1 MPDEVESKTK
11 KLPVAVISDGK
22 PGHENQSL
30 GIAERLPAADI
41 FVLRHHL
48 KESFTEAI
56 LRLRFLFSDGGR
68 SGRIALLK
76 RIFSETEIMHLL
88 EHHPLAI
95 IAAGTLSAGPCLV
108 AGKLTGARTCICM
121 KPSLI
126 PISRFDLAIIPS
138 HDDPPNSPNVVKTLA
153 APNRVSPEHLLAE
166 AEQWKTELPFSRDP
180 IVSWIIGGPS
190 SSAPFSPEHV
200 LDGLTATL
208 QWAQENHWQVWLSTA
223 RRTPESLEKKIS
235 ELAQNHP
242 ALAWTLL
249 WHRDRRNPLYA
260 MFAVSNV
267 AVVTSDSVS
276 MIAEAA
282 SAGRG
287 PVVYQA
293 SPQTQKRKTKH
304 DRMVSSLVSGGFCAR
319 AAIPIDL
326 IRELR
331 AVDSGSRTFPILN
344 DTDRAAD
351 RLLELLRS

>member
-1 MPDEVESKTK
+1 
-11 KLPVAVISDGK
+11 
-22 PGHENQSL
+22 
-30 GIAERLPAADI
+30 
-41 FVLRHHL
+41 
-48 KESFTEAI
+48 
-56 LRLRFLFSDGGR
+56 
-68 SGRIALLK
+68 
-76 RIFSETEIMHLL
+76 
-88 EHHPLAI
+88 
-95 IAAGTLSAGPCLV
+95 
-108 AGKLTGARTCICM
+108 M

-126 PISRFDLAIIPS
+126 PISRFDLAVIPS
-138 HDDPPNSPNVVKTLA
+138 HDNPPDLPNVVKTLA
-153 APNRVSPEHLLAE
+153 APNRVSHEHLLAE
-166 AEQWKTELPFSRDP
+166 ADLWKAELPFSRDP

-190 SSAPFSPEHV
+190 SSAPFNSEHV
-200 LDGLTATL
+200 LDGLIATL
-208 QWAQENHWQVWLSTA
+208 EWAQENHWQVWLSTA

-242 ALAWTLL
+242 ALTWKLL
-249 WHRDRRNPLYA
+249 WHRDQRNPLYA

-304 DRMVSSLVSGGFCAR
+304 DRMVTSLLSGGFCAR

-351 RLLELLRS
+351 RLLELLRP